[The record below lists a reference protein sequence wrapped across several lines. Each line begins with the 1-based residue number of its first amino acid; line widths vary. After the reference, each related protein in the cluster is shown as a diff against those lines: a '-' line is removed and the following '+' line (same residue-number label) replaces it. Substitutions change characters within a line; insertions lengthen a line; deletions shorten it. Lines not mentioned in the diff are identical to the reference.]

1 MKKTIISILLAIS
14 AISLVLGADN
24 KSYVEKSFLVSIYPD
39 GSAVTNT
46 MTWQSDDYNMDI
58 PVPLASHCNNLK
70 AGDVV
75 VLKLYDENMRF
86 ISSNAIYIVEKP
98 APPKPVTSGQFGI
111 EIPKTT
117 TTHLLL
123 HK

>member
-1 MKKTIISILLAIS
+1 MNKTIISILLAIL
-14 AISLVLGADN
+14 AFSLVLGADK
-24 KSYVEKSFLVSIYPD
+24 KSYVEKDFLVSIYPD

-46 MTWQSDDYNMDI
+46 VTWQSDDYNLDI
-58 PVPLASHCNNLK
+58 PVPLASQCSTLK

-86 ISSNAIYIVEKP
+86 IESNAVYIVEKP

-117 TTHLLL
+117 TTPLLL
-123 HK
+123 RK

>member
-14 AISLVLGADN
+14 VVSLVLGADN
-24 KSYVEKSFLVSIYPD
+24 KSYVEKASLVSIYPD

-58 PVPLASHCNNLK
+58 PVPLASHCSTLK

-86 ISSNAIYIVEKP
+86 IASNAIYIVSKP

-117 TTHLLL
+117 TTPLLL